1 MPLFGYDIIP
11 RGQRMGQSLIMGNL
25 FITDFES
32 AKRYV
37 QTVTVHDLQG
47 QSDLEVILRD
57 MQGKELWRGPYLG
70 NGSNA

>member
-1 MPLFGYDIIP
+1 MTLFP
-11 RGQRMGQSLIMGNL
+11 AASAWVQSLIMGNL